1 MAMVSAARWR
11 VLPQRGID
19 GPPSSGE
26 KVRMFVSS
34 FQLTNSFRKTS
45 PSFSSY
51 RISARPVKIR
61 LFAYSNGQKLDDNF
75 EANVS
80 SASSKEASLKIKLPR
95 RNMIVQ
101 FTCNSCGASTQRRIN
116 RVAYERGT
124 VFVQCA
130 GCLINHKLIDNL
142 GLIVEYDLR
151 EEVDSDL
158 DGSE

>member
-26 KVRMFVSS
+26 KVRI
-34 FQLTNSFRKTS
+34 
-45 PSFSSY
+45 Y